1 MSALAGRNHAGRNN
15 RNNNELRFRLLFTL
29 MLAMAVAYSLTSCNK
44 PRSAEPAKDKVA
56 PKTFASPDAA
66 GQALFNAAKTGDQS
80 ELVAIFGS
88 DGRDLIFSGDAVKD
102 KNTAQR
108 FVDAYSQMN
117 RWSKSQSGDEI
128 LYIGADNFAF
138 PIPLKRNASG
148 EWAFNTAAGKN
159 EVLARRI
166 GDGELTTIGVLSEI
180 VNAQQEYFRQNHQF
194 AQKFVSDQGQHNG
207 LYWPVAAGEPASPL
221 GHLADVAK
229 ALGYSHSDRPQ
240 PFNGYYYRMLTQQGA
255 SAKGG
260 AKDYLADGKLI
271 GGFAVIAWPAKYR
284 DSGIMTFVV
293 NKDGMVYQKDLGEK
307 TAEAAA
313 AITSYDPSKEWA
325 MVLAPEPANATASAR
340 RGE

>member
-1 MSALAGRNHAGRNN
+1 MSALAGRNHARRNN
-15 RNNNELRFRLLFTL
+15 RNNELRFRLLFTL
-29 MLAMAVAYSLTSCNK
+29 MLAIAAAYSLTSYNK
-44 PRSAEPAKDKVA
+44 PGSAEPAKDKVA
-56 PKTFASPDAA
+56 PKTFASPEAA

-80 ELVAIFGS
+80 ELMAIFGS

-138 PIPLKRNASG
+138 PIPLHRNASG
-148 EWAFNTAAGKN
+148 QWAFNTAAGKS

-180 VNAQQEYFRQNHQF
+180 VNAQQEFFRQNHQF
-194 AQKFVSDQGQHNG
+194 AQKFISDQGRHNG
-207 LYWPVAAGEPASPL
+207 LYWPVAAGEPPSPL

-271 GGFAVIAWPAKYR
+271 GGFAVLAWPAKYR

-293 NKDGMVYQKDLGEK
+293 NKDGVVYQKDLGEK
-307 TAEAAA
+307 TAEAAE
-313 AITSYDPSKEWA
+313 AITSYDPSKEWT
-325 MVLAPEPANATASAR
+325 MVLAPEPGNATARAR
-340 RGE
+340 SGE